1 MIDSFPL
8 LAGYYQVVEVGKNEV
23 VVEGV
28 DRFEVEEHEFTVK

>member
-8 LAGYYQVVEVGKNEV
+8 LAGYYQVVEVVKNKV
-23 VVEGV
+23 VVEGG

>member
-1 MIDSFPL
+1 MIHSLPL